1 MDKIDKFLKK
11 LQARERRQIEEIV
24 GKVVKNDL
32 QKLDY
37 RKLRGSQNL
46 YRVRKGN
53 IRIIFKKT
61 DDQNAA
67 ILSVERRRED
77 TYK

>member
-1 MDKIDKFLKK
+1 MDKIDKFLEK

-24 GKVVKNDL
+24 GKIVKNDL

-37 RKLRGSQNL
+37 KKLRGSQNL

-53 IRIIFKKT
+53 TRIIFRKT
-61 DDQNAA
+61 DGQNAA

>member
-11 LQARERRQIEEIV
+11 LQVGERRQIEEIV
-24 GKVVKNDL
+24 GKIVKNDL

-37 RKLRGSQNL
+37 KKLRGSQNL
-46 YRVRKGN
+46 YRVRKRN

-61 DDQNAA
+61 DGQNAT
-67 ILSVERRRED
+67 ILSIERRREN